1 VLVRLSFAYGSENVR
16 LLIYLYTYFRI
27 IPNDFLLAYDCFE
40 IYKDNMAQR
49 ERFTTTLDSELLE
62 QLKILA
68 IYEKCTTNKLLE
80 EAIED
85 LLKKYKKKLKQ

>member
-1 VLVRLSFAYGSENVR
+1 M
-16 LLIYLYTYFRI
+16 T
-27 IPNDFLLAYDCFE
+27 
-40 IYKDNMAQR
+40 KK

-68 IYEKCTTNKLLE
+68 IHEKCTTNKPLE

-85 LLKKYKKKLKQ
+85 LLKVREEGQGIN